1 MSSVGVSVKV
11 QGPPLPWQRK
21 GILSSIPGA
30 LRRQSGFARTGEG
43 MMSPGRYSAIR
54 PPKTPDRRTMRLMD
68 APTRP
73 MDECPVRRTP
83 KTPQP
88 VRWTNNAPHGRPNPS
103 HERTTRPMD
112 EQPVPWALQPVRRM
126 FGQSRQIRTVFISAH
141 SARMAETAA
150 SRESVAPRWGI
161 QFLRYRIPSTPICD
175 CPGSLSKN
183 PSQRVL

>member
-21 GILSSIPGA
+21 GILSSIPGV

-43 MMSPGRYSAIR
+43 MLSPGRYSAIR

-68 APTRP
+68 AQPVPWTNNPSDGRPKRPNPSDERTMRPMDVPTRP
-73 MDECPVRRTP
+73 M
-83 KTPQP
+83 
-88 VRWTNNAPHGRPNPS
+88 N
-103 HERTTRPMD
+103 

-126 FGQSRQIRTVFISAH
+126 FGQSRQIRTVCISAH

-161 QFLRYRIPSTPICD
+161 QFLRYGIPSTPICD
-175 CPGSLSKN
+175 CPGSLSKY